1 MGDGTVGPGDTPMV
15 AHQMWE
21 AMRDCIEE
29 FGALRAQY
37 AAIVERR
44 RYRRQVVCWSLVS
57 FSFGVA
63 LGLFLP
69 NLGA

>member
-1 MGDGTVGPGDTPMV
+1 MGHGDTPMV

-44 RYRRQVVCWSLVS
+44 RYKRRVVGWSVI
-57 FSFGVA
+57 SFGIGFA
-63 LGLFLP
+63 LAWFLL